1 METLLAAKPSETFE
15 LHEVPHC
22 WGRAINRTVGCVAIV
37 LGAAL
42 AILGVVVA
50 FDIGFG
56 LARTV
61 CIPTFLGGSPIGVLR
76 VVAPI
81 ADSPLYCPRPP
92 YHDLGLLVMGF
103 GVILLLVGL
112 LLIAVGG
119 SAVFWVEP

>member
-1 METLLAAKPSETFE
+1 M
-15 LHEVPHC
+15 
-22 WGRAINRTVGCVAIV
+22 GCVAIV